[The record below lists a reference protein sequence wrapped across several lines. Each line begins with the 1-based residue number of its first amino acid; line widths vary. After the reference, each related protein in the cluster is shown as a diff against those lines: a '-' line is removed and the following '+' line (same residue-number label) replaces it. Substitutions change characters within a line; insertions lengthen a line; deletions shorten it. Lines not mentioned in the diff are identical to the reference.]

1 MKKILAIGLVSF
13 MTMSLLGGCGLGDKV
28 SSLRQAFRGEETDNQ
43 GGSDSGL
50 DNQQDSQTSGEIPQV
65 IILPDGTTTIVGSGE
80 NGAADPTSADPGAAV
95 MDPAAAETISPTGE
109 TKTVV
114 LYFTDQEG
122 EQLVAEERQI
132 AKVEGIAKASIEA
145 LLSGPKDSDLQS
157 ALPEGVRLLDI
168 NIKSDGLAIVD
179 FSGDLKENMADSN
192 KKEKTAIYS
201 IVNTLTE
208 FPTVERVEIRID
220 GKTVN
225 TITGKV
231 KLNEELF
238 RDESIVK
245 K

>member
-1 MKKILAIGLVSF
+1 MKKILAIGLVCL
-13 MTMSLLGGCGLGDKV
+13 MTMSMLGGCNLGDKV
-28 SSLRQAFRGEETDNQ
+28 SSLRQAFKGDENDNEGGAETDPE
-43 GGSDSGL
+43 
-50 DNQQDSQTSGEIPQV
+50 SQTSGDIPQV
-65 IILPDGTTTIVGSGE
+65 IILPDGTTTVVDNGESGGTDAV
-80 NGAADPTSADPGAAV
+80 NADPS
-95 MDPAAAETISPTGE
+95 AAETMTDPEE

-114 LYFTDQEG
+114 LYFTDQDG

-132 AKVEGIAKASIEA
+132 AKVEGIARASIEA
-145 LLSGPKDSDLQS
+145 LLSGPKGSDLQS

-179 FSGDLKENMADSN
+179 FSSDLKENMADST

-220 GKTVN
+220 GKRVN

-231 KLNEELF
+231 KLDEELF
-238 RDESIVK
+238 RDESLVK
-245 K
+245 KK

>member
-1 MKKILAIGLVSF
+1 M
-13 MTMSLLGGCGLGDKV
+13 
-28 SSLRQAFRGEETDNQ
+28 
-43 GGSDSGL
+43 
-50 DNQQDSQTSGEIPQV
+50 
-65 IILPDGTTTIVGSGE
+65 PDGTTTIVGSGE

-95 MDPAAAETISPTGE
+95 TDPAAAETISPTGE